1 MINEKMLELLCIYA
15 VLKDNPLMDTTSNT
29 YMALITRRDELESEF
44 IKYIESKFNKYIE
57 DRVNYKRKG

>member
-44 IKYIESKFNKYIE
+44 VEYIKDKF
-57 DRVNYKRKG
+57 NYKRKG

>member
-29 YMALITRRDELESEF
+29 YFALTTRRDELESEF
-44 IKYIESKFNKYIE
+44 VKYIE
-57 DRVNYKRKG
+57 DKFNYKRKG

>member
-15 VLKDNPLMDTTSNT
+15 VLKDNSLMDTTSNT

-44 IKYIESKFNKYIE
+44 VEYIKDKF
-57 DRVNYKRKG
+57 NYKRKG

>member
-15 VLKDNPLMDTTSNT
+15 VLKDNPFMDITNNT
-29 YMALITRRDELESEF
+29 YMALTVRRDELESEF
-44 IKYIESKFNKYIE
+44 IKYIE